1 MPRKL
6 KGPFGRW
13 DFPLLNRLIGLFSK
27 EDETLEEKLEREG
40 RLEGGKDEEFEKTFE
55 VIRDSNGEV
64 ERVKVSKQ
72 KK

>member
-13 DFPLLNRLIGLFSK
+13 GFPILNRLIEMFSK
-27 EDETLEEKLEREG
+27 EEESLEEKLKREG
-40 RLEGGKDEEFEKTFE
+40 FSNGGNNDEFEKTFE
-55 VIRDSNGEV
+55 VVRDSNGEV
-64 ERVKVSKQ
+64 ERVKVSKE